1 MSSWFETLGPE
12 LSKAQLEQVS
22 GGFYPGPVLDM
33 VVKVVIAR
41 P

>member
-1 MSSWFETLGPE
+1 MTSLFEFLGSE
-12 LSKAQLEQVS
+12 LSVAELEQVS
-22 GGFYPGPVLDM
+22 GGFYPGAVLDL

>member
-1 MSSWFETLGPE
+1 MNSWFETLSAE
-12 LSKAQLEQVS
+12 LSELELEQVS

>member
-1 MSSWFETLGPE
+1 MFSWFEFLGPE
-12 LSKAQLEQVS
+12 LSEAQLDHVS

>member
-1 MSSWFETLGPE
+1 MFSWLETLGPE
-12 LSKAQLEQVS
+12 LNETQLDQVS
-22 GGFYPGPVLDM
+22 GGFYPSPVLDM

>member
-1 MSSWFETLGPE
+1 MTSWLETLGTE
-12 LSKAQLEQVS
+12 LSAPELEQVS